1 MVDSLG
7 TDLVSVELGV
17 RPGKVVA
24 VHLNY
29 PSRAAQRG
37 RTPEHGSYFL
47 KPSSSLA
54 RSGGNVERPVGTEL
68 LAFEGEI
75 ALVIETPARRVT
87 PERAWSHVGWV
98 TAANDLGLYDLRYAD
113 RGSNLRAK
121 GGDGFTPLGPI
132 LLDARALDPAALRV
146 RTWVD
151 GELVQSD
158 DTENLLFPFAELVAD
173 LSRMSTL
180 ERGDVI
186 LTGTPAGASTL
197 RPGAVVEVEVD
208 SLAPGRP
215 ATTGRLRT
223 TVVEGPPLATVGAPP
238 RVDAP
243 LRADAVGAPATPDP
257 VRQLQPAPTSA
268 GQNIPGTPEPT
279 TRPEPADHPEP
290 TDDVVRR
297 LGTVAVA
304 TLSAQLRRRGL
315 NDVSVDGVHPARPG
329 SRFTGRARTLRYLPH
344 RTDLFAERGGGF
356 NAQKR
361 AIEAVGV
368 GEVLV
373 MDARGERGTGT
384 IGDIL
389 ALRAQVRGAAAIV
402 TDGGM
407 RDSAALAALHIPVFA
422 TTAHPAVLGRRH
434 VPWEIDVAI
443 ACGGA
448 TVLPGD
454 ILAGDDDGVVVIPA
468 ALAETVLAD
477 AVEQERQERFVTE
490 QVAAGASVDGLYP
503 LAGDW
508 LARYRTWSAGQP

>member
-1 MVDSLG
+1 MILDSISPG
-7 TDLVSVELGV
+7 GDVVESPGADLISRELGV
-17 RPGKVVA
+17 RPGKVIA

-29 PSRAAQRG
+29 ASRAAQRG
-37 RTPEHGSYFL
+37 RTPSYGSYFL

-54 RSGGNVERPVGTEL
+54 ASGGTVERPAGTEL

-75 ALVIETPARRVT
+75 ALVIGTPARRVE
-87 PERAWSHVGWV
+87 PERAWAHVGWV
-98 TAANDLGLYDLRYAD
+98 TAANDLGLHDLRYAD
-113 RGSNLRAK
+113 RGSNLRSK
-121 GGDGFTPLGPI
+121 GGDGFTPIGPT
-132 LLDARALDPAALRV
+132 LLDARILDPTALRLH
-146 RTWVD
+146 TWVD
-151 GELVQSD
+151 GELAQSD
-158 DTENLLFPFAELVAD
+158 DTENLLFPFADLVAD
-173 LSRMSTL
+173 LSRLSTL

-186 LTGTPAGASTL
+186 LTGTPAGATVVH
-197 RPGAVVEVEVD
+197 PGSVVEVQVD

-215 ATTGRLRT
+215 VSTGRLRT
-223 TVVEGPPLATVGAPP
+223 TVVEGPPLA
-238 RVDAP
+238 R
-243 LRADAVGAPATPDP
+243 VGAPAKVDAA
-257 VRQLQPAPTSA
+257 VRADAL
-268 GQNIPGTPEPT
+268 GTPLAAVAAEVG
-279 TRPEPADHPEP
+279 PAAGTQPPAVPDELLA
-290 TDDVVRR
+290 R

-344 RTDLFAERGGGF
+344 RPDLFLQRGGGF

-361 AIEAVGV
+361 AIESVGP

-402 TDGGM
+402 TDGGL
-407 RDSAALAALHIPVFA
+407 RDAAVVAALDIPVFHA
-422 TTAHPAVLGRRH
+422 GAHPAVLGRRH

-443 ACGGA
+443 ACGGT

-454 ILAGDDDGVVVIPA
+454 ILAGDDDGVVVIPPA
-468 ALAETVLAD
+468 IAEEVLAD
-477 AVEQERQERFVTE
+477 AVEQERQERFVTD

-503 LAGDW
+503 LSGDW
-508 LARYRTWSAGQP
+508 LARYQDWPGPR

>member
-1 MVDSLG
+1 MVESPG
-7 TDLVSVELGV
+7 TDLISTELGV
-17 RPGKVVA
+17 RPGKVIA

-29 PSRAAQRG
+29 RSRAAQRG
-37 RTPEHGSYFL
+37 RTPAHGSYFL

-54 RSGGNVERPVGTEL
+54 ASDGVIERPSGTEL
-68 LAFEGEI
+68 LVFEGEI
-75 ALVIETPARRVT
+75 ALVIDTPAYRVE
-87 PERAWSHVGWV
+87 PELAWSHVGWV
-98 TAANDLGLYDLRYAD
+98 TAANDFGLYDLRYAD

-121 GGDGFTPLGPI
+121 GGDGFTPIGPT
-132 LLDARALDPAALRV
+132 LLDARTVDPMALRLH
-146 RTWVD
+146 TWVD
-151 GELVQSD
+151 GELAQSD

-173 LSRMSTL
+173 LSRLSTL

-186 LTGTPAGASTL
+186 LTGTPAGASVVH
-197 RPGAVVEVEVD
+197 PGSVVEVQVD

-215 ATTGRLRT
+215 VSTGRLRT
-223 TVVEGPPLATVGAPP
+223 TIVEGPKLATVGAPAK
-238 RVDAP
+238 VDAA
-243 LRADAVGAPATPDP
+243 LRADALGTVVAPVGRPVSPVPAEVRPAAGVLASAVPDE
-257 VRQLQPAPTSA
+257 LLA
-268 GQNIPGTPEPT
+268 
-279 TRPEPADHPEP
+279 
-290 TDDVVRR
+290 R
-297 LGTVAVA
+297 LGSVAVA

-344 RTDLFAERGGGF
+344 RPDLFDERGGGF

-361 AIEAVGV
+361 AIESVGP

-402 TDGGM
+402 TDGGL
-407 RDSAALAALHIPVFA
+407 RDAAAVAELDIPVFHA
-422 TTAHPAVLGRRH
+422 GAHPAVLGRRH

-443 ACGGA
+443 ACGGT

-454 ILAGDDDGVVVIPA
+454 ILAGDDDGVVVIPPA
-468 ALAETVLAD
+468 IAEEVLTD

-503 LAGDW
+503 LSGSW
-508 LARYRTWSAGQP
+508 LARYRDWLGTQ